1 VSYQCLNHVCPTNAT
16 ATLVQQSLR
25 RLIQDIYSLDV
36 KGRFREYALAEDSW
50 AAAVSF
56 LDENNGA
63 GWEVL
68 EVLLGSN
75 SSNSNNSDSDSGSSS
90 SNSVG
95 AAMQSLTIARSV
107 LAMPFF
113 ANVVKRRRSQ

>member
-1 VSYQCLNHVCPTNAT
+1 
-16 ATLVQQSLR
+16 
-25 RLIQDIYSLDV
+25 V

-50 AAAVSF
+50 SAAVSF

-75 SSNSNNSDSDSGSSS
+75 SSSNSSSDSSDSSS
-90 SNSVG
+90 SSSSSVG

>member
-1 VSYQCLNHVCPTNAT
+1 MY
-16 ATLVQQSLR
+16 TLLLLLLFYLQQQSLR

-50 AAAVSF
+50 SAAVSF

-68 EVLLGSN
+68 EVLLGS
-75 SSNSNNSDSDSGSSS
+75 SSSTNSNNNDSTNDSSVGSSS
-90 SNSVG
+90 SVG